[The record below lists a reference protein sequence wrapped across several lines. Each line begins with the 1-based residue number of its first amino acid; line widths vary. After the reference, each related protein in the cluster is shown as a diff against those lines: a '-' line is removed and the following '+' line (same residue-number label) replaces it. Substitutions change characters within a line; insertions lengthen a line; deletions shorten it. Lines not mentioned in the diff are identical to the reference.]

1 MTIGIHGMKKGRQL
15 DREMHRNTGI
25 TPFVF
30 PRSAIK
36 KNNKTVRFL

>member
-25 TPFVF
+25 TPFTN
-30 PRSAIK
+30 I
-36 KNNKTVRFL
+36 